1 MVRYVPEKLWT
12 SIVTFYPKAIA
23 LKKTKGQEQE
33 WIRCHQCKNK
43 KRKFDELRNWA
54 RLATSV
60 LPQKVLQKRW
70 KHLPQQLDELHLVH
84 SNDMKRLWNFVKLIT
99 KKNQVDISTLNTFFT
114 SNSSEKHIK
123 HNTKEKIYEKIISEW
138 EVLPLMCSDHKL
150 VMNPLVFHRKSFQN
164 SKSHTVSWEYT
175 MFVTLLYKEEYRNY
189 VNVVLKLYEILRLD
203 NTISK
208 GERNSTLD
216 CLVGYLAAN
225 FHPKIKTWI
234 HQDEEQEDPG
244 DNFSTLTL
252 SIRELTEDMKVI
264 PAMCAN
270 QCCNMSCVE
279 TIQREE
285 GKKKLK
291 KTRKHKVTLQ
301 GDEEVQITAESNS
314 NYVNDAEHIDVFSLR
329 LLDIKQGV
337 DPKTVIDLLNPN
349 NNKLGSGD
357 GPRRSTRKRKERY
370 HYGPIIREDILS
382 VRKSHNLAAV
392 RLQILEKKPDFQLDQ
407 TLVFCLLLE
416 YLDTLECASKN
427 IIVQIPFEWN
437 NKTISDVIDDATIH
451 LAHGK
456 ELHHKLYDNIILI
469 LPGMDALQPRPKQ
482 KRPKSD
488 ECTNETL
495 LDSLFQIANLQ
506 NMINTPAIKETCRRN
521 VEIGFKG
528 TFLHA
533 SKHQPKRDENSIA
546 ITTECLSYVDP
557 LSDSIKSSCIVVDS
571 DSEDSSNN
579 IKPPLESNTTNS
591 NTTGTSQYDIVFN
604 KLVKIVRS
612 SRTKKLDE
620 DICYE
625 VAVWACDANASDTRV
640 TDLIDAAYAKYLELL
655 HPVK

>member
-1 MVRYVPEKLWT
+1 
-12 SIVTFYPKAIA
+12 
-23 LKKTKGQEQE
+23 
-33 WIRCHQCKNK
+33 
-43 KRKFDELRNWA
+43 
-54 RLATSV
+54 
-60 LPQKVLQKRW
+60 
-70 KHLPQQLDELHLVH
+70 
-84 SNDMKRLWNFVKLIT
+84 
-99 KKNQVDISTLNTFFT
+99 
-114 SNSSEKHIK
+114 
-123 HNTKEKIYEKIISEW
+123 
-138 EVLPLMCSDHKL
+138 
-150 VMNPLVFHRKSFQN
+150 
-164 SKSHTVSWEYT
+164 
-175 MFVTLLYKEEYRNY
+175 
-189 VNVVLKLYEILRLD
+189 
-203 NTISK
+203 
-208 GERNSTLD
+208 
-216 CLVGYLAAN
+216 LAAN

-488 ECTNETL
+488 ECTKN
-495 LDSLFQIANLQ
+495 SLRLIISDRKSTKHDQHTSYKRNLQ
-506 NMINTPAIKETCRRN
+506 
-521 VEIGFKG
+521 
-528 TFLHA
+528 
-533 SKHQPKRDENSIA
+533 
-546 ITTECLSYVDP
+546 
-557 LSDSIKSSCIVVDS
+557 
-571 DSEDSSNN
+571 
-579 IKPPLESNTTNS
+579 
-591 NTTGTSQYDIVFN
+591 
-604 KLVKIVRS
+604 
-612 SRTKKLDE
+612 TK
-620 DICYE
+620 C
-625 VAVWACDANASDTRV
+625 
-640 TDLIDAAYAKYLELL
+640 
-655 HPVK
+655 